1 MFSYLLEKEPPKNL
15 RNEAFSWIQDDQD
28 QNDTDILKPKYRRIN
43 LRKFS
48 KKSDSSE
55 KKEFLDIFSHDMIED
70 ILPSTERFISS
81 VENHK
86 SKVEDFTYF

>member
-1 MFSYLLEKEPPKNL
+1 MFSNLLKKEPPKNL
-15 RNEAFSWIQDDQD
+15 KNEAFSWAQDDED
-28 QNDTDILKPKYRRIN
+28 QNNTGGLKPKYRRIN

-55 KKEFLDIFSHDMIED
+55 KKEFLDVFSHDMIED

-86 SKVEDFTYF
+86 SKV

>member
-1 MFSYLLEKEPPKNL
+1 MEKEPPKNL
-15 RNEAFSWIQDDQD
+15 KNEAFSWAQDDED
-28 QNDTDILKPKYRRIN
+28 QNDTVILKPKYRRIN

-48 KKSDSSE
+48 KKSDLSE
-55 KKEFLDIFSHDMIED
+55 KKEFLDVLSHDMIED

-86 SKVEDFTYF
+86 SKV

>member
-1 MFSYLLEKEPPKNL
+1 MFSNLLKKEPPKNL
-15 RNEAFSWIQDDQD
+15 KNEAFSWAQDAED
-28 QNDTDILKPKYRRIN
+28 QNDTAILKPKYRRIN

-55 KKEFLDIFSHDMIED
+55 KKEFLDVFSHDMIED

-86 SKVEDFTYF
+86 SKV